1 MNLAAFLVGLVGPL
15 MARWIASMGLSLVVL
30 AGLTGAVSQLKA
42 QIVSN
47 LGGMP
52 LVALQLG
59 GLFGLWEAVG
69 IWLGAITFVV
79 TWHSTKGFWTLAKS

>member
-15 MARWIASMGLSLVVL
+15 MARWLASMGLSLVVL
-30 AGLTGAVSQLKA
+30 AGLTGAVTQFKS

-47 LGGMP
+47 LGGLP
-52 LVALQLG
+52 LATLQLG
-59 GLFGLWEAVG
+59 GLMGLWEAVG

-79 TWHSTKGFWTLAKS
+79 TWQSTKGFWTLAKS